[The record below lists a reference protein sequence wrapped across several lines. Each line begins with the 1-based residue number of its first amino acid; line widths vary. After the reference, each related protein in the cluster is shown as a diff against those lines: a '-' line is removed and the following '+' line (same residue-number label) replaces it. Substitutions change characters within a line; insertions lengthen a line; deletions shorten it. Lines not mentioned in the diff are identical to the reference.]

1 MKQKKFVS
9 MIGMLVVLVGTLFM
23 MTGCGNKPLNYLKEN
38 VVLKFK
44 NETGKTCYVEIS
56 GYSNGLNL
64 DGAQKFPSVLKT
76 EIPADGTEKT
86 ITVKDVTVIAKTSNR
101 TYNCHVWFEME
112 TTSIDTNVRTSYK
125 TFYAETKD
133 QYSNGIFH
141 ITQEADGSAQQLI
154 VSFNN

>member
-1 MKQKKFVS
+1 MKQIKVVS
-9 MIGMLVVLVGTLFM
+9 SIGMLVVLVGTLFM
-23 MTGCGNKPLNYLKEN
+23 MTGCGNKPFNYLKEN

-44 NETGKTCYVEIS
+44 NKTGKTCYVEIS
-56 GYSNGLNL
+56 GYFDGLNS
-64 DGAQKFPSVLKT
+64 DGEQKFPSVLKT

-86 ITVKDVTVIAKTSNR
+86 ITVKDVTVIAKNSDH
-101 TYNCHVWFEME
+101 TYNCKVRFEMK

-154 VSFNN
+154 VSFKN